1 MDEIPKEIGQEIRQD
16 VEQDMRHETFWSWTD
31 LLLFA
36 ALGLPVFVAGLFVAS
51 AVVTPFTE
59 NKALRLMVP
68 QFVAQS
74 AMLLPLVYLF
84 RWKYER
90 SLVQALQLAVPA
102 GRGALSIPA
111 GIGLAICVLAAAA
124 LLKTPDTQNPMQDLM
139 NAPGAAVWVA
149 IFAVSVGPALEEILF
164 RGLLQPVAVRSA
176 GAVAGVLIG
185 AVPFALLHGPQYG
198 WSWRHVL
205 LIALAGSGFGWWRH
219 RTQST
224 GASTLMHAGYN
235 GVLVVGYLLGKAA
248 V

>member
-1 MDEIPKEIGQEIRQD
+1 MEELRHES
-16 VEQDMRHETFWSWTD
+16 EQETFWSWTD

-36 ALGLPVFVAGLFVAS
+36 GVGVPVFVAGFFIAS
-51 AVVTPFTE
+51 AVVTPLTE

-68 QFVAQS
+68 QFVAQT
-74 AMLLPLVYLF
+74 AMLVPLIYVF

-102 GRGALSIPA
+102 RGGALSIPA

-124 LLKTPDTQNPMQDLM
+124 LLKTPDTQNPMQELM

-149 IFAVSVGPALEEILF
+149 IFAVSVGPALEEIFF

-176 GAVAGVLIG
+176 GTVAGVLIG

-205 LIALAGSGFGWWRH
+205 LIALAGSGFGWWRL
-219 RTQST
+219 RTRST

-235 GVLVVGYLLGKAA
+235 CVLVVGYLLGKAA

>member
-1 MDEIPKEIGQEIRQD
+1 MDDTSYETAQGTAQ
-16 VEQDMRHETFWSWTD
+16 ETFWSWTD

-36 ALGLPVFVAGLFVAS
+36 GLGLPVFVAGFYAGTVM
-51 AVVTPFTE
+51 VKPFTS
-59 NKALRLMVP
+59 NKALLLLIP
-68 QFVAQS
+68 QFVGQA
-74 AMLLPLVYLF
+74 AMLVPLVYLF

-90 SLVQALQLAVPA
+90 SLVDALRLATPTRIA
-102 GRGALSIPA
+102 ALSIPA
-111 GIGLAICVLAAAA
+111 GIGLAIAVLTGAA
-124 LLKTPDTQNPMQDLM
+124 LLRTPEMENPMQDLM

-149 IFAVSVGPALEEILF
+149 IFSVSIGPALEEILF

-176 GAVAGVLIG
+176 GAVVGVLIG
-185 AVPFALLHGPQYG
+185 ALPFALLHGPQYG

-205 LIALAGSGFGWWRH
+205 LIAVAGSGFGWWRL

-235 GVLVVGYLLGKAA
+235 GILVIGYLIGKAA